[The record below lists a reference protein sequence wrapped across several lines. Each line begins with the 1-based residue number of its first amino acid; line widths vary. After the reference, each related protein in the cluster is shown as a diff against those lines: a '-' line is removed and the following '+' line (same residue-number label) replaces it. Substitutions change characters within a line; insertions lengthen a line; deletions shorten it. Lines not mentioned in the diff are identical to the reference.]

1 MKKSKVWKQLLEE
14 LERTPIVQVACE
26 KVGISRQTYYRWAK
40 DESMFSEIRQAL
52 LRGIDLVNDVAESN
66 VLAGIKGK
74 DPGYTKYWLSHR
86 HEAYKKPF
94 RHRNA
99 VSDLFEMKRIE
110 EHYRN
115 LNKRD
120 GLSEAERAKKVEEA
134 AKKAKAMLDRWFK
147 DDNKPPKTT

>member
-1 MKKSKVWKQLLEE
+1 MKKTKVWKQLLEE
-14 LERTPIVQVACE
+14 LERTPIIQVACE

-66 VLAGIKGK
+66 VLAGIKNK

-94 RHRNA
+94 THRLA
-99 VSDLFEMKRIE
+99 TSDIFELRRIE
-110 EHYRN
+110 DFYQNRRN
-115 LNKRD
+115 LEDKEKRR
-120 GLSEAERAKKVEEA
+120 SKEEILA
-134 AKKAKAMLDRWFK
+134 SKKKAREMLDRWLK
-147 DDNKPPKTT
+147 